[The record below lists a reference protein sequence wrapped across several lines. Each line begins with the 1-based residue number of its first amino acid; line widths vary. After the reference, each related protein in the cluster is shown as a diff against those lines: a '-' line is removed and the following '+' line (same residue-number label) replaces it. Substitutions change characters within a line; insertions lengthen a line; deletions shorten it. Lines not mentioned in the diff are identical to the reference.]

1 MKKGFTLVELLGV
14 IVLLATIILIVTAS
28 VLNAV
33 KSTNSTLDESTK
45 KVLYTAAETYLN
57 DNVILSSNG
66 DYTVTVGVLVQS
78 NLISSNFLDTQ
89 SDSGMTNDSCVKVN
103 ITNGVMNYDFSY
115 TCE

>member
-33 KSTNSTLDESTK
+33 KKTNDTLDESSK

-57 DNVILSSNG
+57 DNIVLASNG
-66 DYTVTVGVLVQS
+66 DYTVTLGVLIKN
-78 NLISSNFLDTQ
+78 NLISSTFLDV
-89 SDSGMTNDSCVKVN
+89 DKELTNDSCVKVN
-103 ITNGVMNYDFSY
+103 ITNGVMNYEFSY